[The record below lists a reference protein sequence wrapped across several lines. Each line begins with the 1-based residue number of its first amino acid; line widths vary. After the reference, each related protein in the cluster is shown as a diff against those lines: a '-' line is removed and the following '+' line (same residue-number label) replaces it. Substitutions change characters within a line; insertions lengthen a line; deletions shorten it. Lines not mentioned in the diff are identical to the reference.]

1 MADSAST
8 VRIATVNV
16 NGIRAAY
23 RRGMADWLQG
33 RDVDLLCLQE
43 VRAPDKI
50 TRELLDEDVW
60 HIHHAEAS
68 AKGRAGVAIAVGSAT
83 NTSRIP
89 AAGSRTTSPCPT
101 ARPSR

>member
-1 MADSAST
+1 MADSQQT

-23 RRGMADWLQG
+23 RRGMADWLAPRG
-33 RDVDLLCLQE
+33 VDLLCLQE

-60 HIHHAEAS
+60 DVRHTEAA
-68 AKGRAGVAIAVGSAT
+68 AKGRAGEIGRAHV
-83 NTSRIP
+83 
-89 AAGSRTTSPCPT
+89 
-101 ARPSR
+101 